1 MIDLGTVAQDVVP
14 YLSAAAAVYGKAV
27 VEKATD
33 AAGDAGAEATV
44 SLGRRLLRRLFSSQR
59 GDQIREA
66 VTEVGDQPDDET
78 SVDILRAQ
86 VLKALKQEPELAQ
99 QLAEL
104 LREAGVVG
112 SGYNVTITGS
122 QGIQVG
128 SGNTQ
133 TNTFQA
139 PPA

>member
-44 SLGRRLLRRLFSSQR
+44 SLGRRLLRRLSTSQR
-59 GDQIREA
+59 AEQIREA
-66 VTEVGDQPDDET
+66 VTEVGDQPDDEA

-86 VLKALKQEPELAQ
+86 VLKALKQEPELAHG
-99 QLAEL
+99 LAEL
-104 LREAGVVG
+104 LREAGVVS
-112 SGYNVTITGS
+112 SGYHVTITGS
-122 QGIQVG
+122 QGVQVG

>member
-44 SLGRRLLRRLFSSQR
+44 SLGRRLLRRLFASQR
-59 GDQIREA
+59 AEQIREA
-66 VTEVGDQPDDET
+66 VTEVGDQPDDEA

-99 QLAEL
+99 GLAGL

-112 SGYNVTITGS
+112 SGYHVTITGS
-122 QGIQVG
+122 QGVQVG